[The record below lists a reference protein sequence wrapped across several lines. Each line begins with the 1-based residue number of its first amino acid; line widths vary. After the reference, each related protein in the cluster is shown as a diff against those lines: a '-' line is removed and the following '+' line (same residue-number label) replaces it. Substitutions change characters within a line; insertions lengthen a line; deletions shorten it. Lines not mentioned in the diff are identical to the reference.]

1 MAASMLR
8 SARGEIK
15 QWEFV
20 RQGLCPNPKKQKKQM
35 FVQSSLVDVVR
46 WYRRRFVC
54 RSRKAGCGL
63 LWLWSHARLCS
74 QLALVRGP
82 WSQLAT
88 LSRCLGVQS
97 YGLPVV
103 VAWTGC
109 MLCITP
115 FSRQMWRRSGAGAVA
130 AERPTLQRC
139 TAIPLACLVDS
150 HDPLLRLDC
159 QAQRHQRRF

>member
-1 MAASMLR
+1 MVCEAGAVPQSKEAEEVDI
-8 SARGEIK
+8 S
-15 QWEFV
+15 
-20 RQGLCPNPKKQKKQM
+20 M

-46 WYRRRFVC
+46 WCRRRFVC

-88 LSRCLGVQS
+88 LSRCLDMQS

-103 VAWTGC
+103 VA
-109 MLCITP
+109 
-115 FSRQMWRRSGAGAVA
+115 
-130 AERPTLQRC
+130 
-139 TAIPLACLVDS
+139 
-150 HDPLLRLDC
+150 
-159 QAQRHQRRF
+159 